1 MTENEKEFETL
12 ECDAVYELTG
22 DLAAVD
28 EQDIVLEV
36 VKLENLVS
44 IHIGENGKLVIN
56 FNKEK

>member
-12 ECDAVYELTG
+12 ECDAIYELIG